1 VTGTLLSNECCRTY
15 PSILAIAVA
24 SPITIFRKACELE
37 KHKVVAS
44 GEVPKSEQN
53 PLDIPQR
60 KKLLYNRVEKEK

>member
-1 VTGTLLSNECCRTY
+1 M
-15 PSILAIAVA
+15 A

-44 GEVPKSEQN
+44 GEVPKAEQK

-60 KKLLYNRVEKEK
+60 NKLLYNRGEKEK